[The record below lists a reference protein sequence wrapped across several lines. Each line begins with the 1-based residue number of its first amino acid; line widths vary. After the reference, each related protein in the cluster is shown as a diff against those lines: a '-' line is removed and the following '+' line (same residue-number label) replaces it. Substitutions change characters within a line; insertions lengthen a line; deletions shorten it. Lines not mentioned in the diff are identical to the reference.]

1 MSELDICSRRE
12 ADRFI
17 QEGRV
22 LLHGSPVARI
32 LGQKVPFDETE
43 IVLLNGKN
51 TTTGTNQN
59 EVTTSPLEFSWSQ
72 LQTAAVVLHKPV
84 GYISGQPEGAKKHVP
99 AVRLLTKTNAHI
111 VRSTYDSIDNNSNN
125 EEFRHAQSIVQD
137 SLSFQWHHPTKS
149 QEPTLEG
156 YVPAGRLD
164 LESSGLIIFTKN
176 GVMAKKLI
184 SGGTRIEKEY
194 YVLVEPLQGLTRYE
208 QAAGMSW
215 ANLPR
220 QPHRKLDRMRRGGF
234 RLFGDDDKPLR
245 RVVAAEWIHPEEQPF
260 YFTNHNNNTDHHRRH
275 VLRLV
280 LTEGRKHQIRRMC
293 REMLGMH
300 VLQLVR
306 TRIGSIELGSL
317 PEGKWRPLRQEEAR
331 MIHQSG

>member
-1 MSELDICSRRE
+1 
-12 ADRFI
+12 
-17 QEGRV
+17 
-22 LLHGSPVARI
+22 
-32 LGQKVPFDETE
+32 
-43 IVLLNGKN
+43 
-51 TTTGTNQN
+51 
-59 EVTTSPLEFSWSQ
+59 
-72 LQTAAVVLHKPV
+72 
-84 GYISGQPEGAKKHVP
+84 
-99 AVRLLTKTNAHI
+99 
-111 VRSTYDSIDNNSNN
+111 
-125 EEFRHAQSIVQD
+125 
-137 SLSFQWHHPTKS
+137 
-149 QEPTLEG
+149 
-156 YVPAGRLD
+156 
-164 LESSGLIIFTKN
+164 
-176 GVMAKKLI
+176 
-184 SGGTRIEKEY
+184 
-194 YVLVEPLQGLTRYE
+194 
-208 QAAGMSW
+208 
-215 ANLPR
+215 
-220 QPHRKLDRMRRGGF
+220 MRRGGF